1 MYFIHLIF
9 YAKKE
14 IPILTYIQRSMPA
27 FNPFSDASGEVGQG
41 SEPGSEEI
49 ELSIPFRM
57 LLFVLFTPSL

>member
-1 MYFIHLIF
+1 MNMSF
-9 YAKKE
+9 AE
-14 IPILTYIQRSMPA
+14 QRNVAS